1 MAGVPLA
8 PTVEAI
14 LDAASFIPAGGIDQL
29 MPIEFGV
36 YAIGVKEGAS
46 LPEPFQ
52 SRLNERDTRVIYIG
66 EAREQSLSKRF
77 LGNELRARGNG
88 TFFRSLSAVL
98 GDRPP
103 AGSRAGH
110 ARRPNYRFAPSDC
123 DVIVEWIS
131 VNLEV
136 GWALLAHGNVYA
148 AEVALIRRHS
158 PLLNLKDNPLALLEL
173 SALRDLYR
181 RIAIGEVCIDYRY
194 WCCRSFR
201 GNIRNSFTGVVGSR
215 TGAAALRRHTR
226 A

>member
-1 MAGVPLA
+1 MAGVPLG

-14 LDAASFIPAGGIDQL
+14 PDAASFIPAGGIDQL
-29 MPIEFGV
+29 IPIEFGV

-52 SRLNERDTRVIYIG
+52 NRLNERDTRVTYIG

-88 TFFRSLSAVL
+88 TFFRGLGAVL

-110 ARRPNYRFAPSDC
+110 ARRPNYRFAPSDR
-123 DVIVEWIS
+123 DVIVEWIN

-136 GWALLAHGNVYA
+136 SWALLAHGNVYA

-158 PLLNLKDNPLALLEL
+158 PLLNLKDNPRAARTQRAQRSLPTN
-173 SALRDLYR
+173 RNR
-181 RIAIGEVCIDYRY
+181 R
-194 WCCRSFR
+194 
-201 GNIRNSFTGVVGSR
+201 GV
-215 TGAAALRRHTR
+215 H
-226 A
+226 